1 MALTINEILKS
12 DNVAELLEK
21 KELESISH
29 KVYEGFTV
37 DLNSRL
43 DWERR
48 TEESMKLALQVA
60 ETKSFPWPG
69 ASNVRFPLITIAA
82 LQYHARA
89 YPALMQSS
97 TPIQCRRPAFSAE
110 MANSAPQQPPMPMGG
125 MGGPGGAPQPPQAPK
140 TVPVTSRA
148 ERIENHM
155 SWQILEQDE
164 NWEEEFDRVLITQ
177 PIIGTAFKKTYH
189 DPIKGYN
196 VSENILAK
204 DLVVNYW
211 TKDLDSAPRVTQILY
226 MSKND
231 IYERVARGL
240 WSEMEEVAPNT
251 PATSNLTSAHDRA
264 QGITAPQSNDPS
276 TPYEILEQHTWL
288 DLDDDGYEEPYI
300 VYLRRDTRQILRV
313 VARFVRGS
321 VHKKND
327 KILSIKP
334 ESYFTKFPFIPS
346 PDGGFYDLGFGV
358 LLGPLNQ
365 SIDTLINQLID
376 AGTMANTAGGFIAR
390 GVKIRGGNTSF
401 APLEWKPVDSTGDD
415 LRKGVFPLPVRDPS
429 QVLFTLL
436 SLLINYGERIGG
448 SVDILVGQ
456 NPGQN
461 TPAETSRTMA
471 EQGMK
476 IFSGIF
482 KRTYRSLKKEFRKLY
497 RLNQF
502 YVTELTEFGGGGMLN
517 YVKPEDYQ
525 KGDSSDV
532 APSADPNIISD
543 AQRMQQAQA
552 MLQLASTTPGVNL
565 HEAQIRYAKALKVP
579 DIDRILPDPNGPDA
593 IPPMPNPKIQVENI
607 KAQVKQADTQLKF
620 KLGMMKIM
628 KDAET
633 KQAQIHK
640 LEAEAMKAIAD
651 AKGVQTGHAIAAMN
665 TEIAAAKHRQ
675 DGLLKAIE
683 TMMKVSDSM
692 SQDNQQE
699 NAPTMGE
706 TSVP

>member
-1 MALTINEILKS
+1 
-12 DNVAELLEK
+12 
-21 KELESISH
+21 
-29 KVYEGFTV
+29 
-37 DLNSRL
+37 
-43 DWERR
+43 
-48 TEESMKLALQVA
+48 
-60 ETKSFPWPG
+60 
-69 ASNVRFPLITIAA
+69 
-82 LQYHARA
+82 
-89 YPALMQSS
+89 
-97 TPIQCRRPAFSAE
+97 
-110 MANSAPQQPPMPMGG
+110 
-125 MGGPGGAPQPPQAPK
+125 
-140 TVPVTSRA
+140 
-148 ERIENHM
+148 
-155 SWQILEQDE
+155 
-164 NWEEEFDRVLITQ
+164 
-177 PIIGTAFKKTYH
+177 
-189 DPIKGYN
+189 
-196 VSENILAK
+196 
-204 DLVVNYW
+204 
-211 TKDLDSAPRVTQILY
+211 
-226 MSKND
+226 
-231 IYERVARGL
+231 
-240 WSEMEEVAPNT
+240 
-251 PATSNLTSAHDRA
+251 
-264 QGITAPQSNDPS
+264 
-276 TPYEILEQHTWL
+276 
-288 DLDDDGYEEPYI
+288 
-300 VYLRRDTRQILRV
+300 
-313 VARFVRGS
+313 
-321 VHKKND
+321 
-327 KILSIKP
+327 
-334 ESYFTKFPFIPS
+334 
-346 PDGGFYDLGFGV
+346 
-358 LLGPLNQ
+358 
-365 SIDTLINQLID
+365 
-376 AGTMANTAGGFIAR
+376 
-390 GVKIRGGNTSF
+390 
-401 APLEWKPVDSTGDD
+401 
-415 LRKGVFPLPVRDPS
+415 
-429 QVLFTLL
+429 
-436 SLLINYGERIGG
+436 
-448 SVDILVGQ
+448 
-456 NPGQN
+456 
-461 TPAETSRTMA
+461 MA

-543 AQRMQQAQA
+543 TQRMQQAQA